1 MKTFTKSKGFTYII
15 SYVAGVIFGMGLI
28 SSFMVNPA
36 KVLGFLDV
44 FGQWDFSLALVMVS
58 AIAVGLLGFTAAKDW
73 QKAGKTALNGEP
85 VSLPQTQQISK
96 PLVLGSVLFGVGW
109 GLAGLCPAPAVVVAA
124 VGNGGAAVFVAAMFL
139 GFGLQALMQSYAA
152 RKNV

>member
-1 MKTFTKSKGFTYII
+1 MKKLTKSKKFTYII

-28 SSFMVNPA
+28 SSLMVNPA

-58 AIAVGLLGFTAAKDW
+58 AIAVGLLGFTAAKRW
-73 QKAGKTALNGEP
+73 QKTGKTALNGEV

-96 PLVLGSVLFGVGW
+96 QLVLGSVLFGIGW
-109 GLAGLCPAPAVVVAA
+109 GLAGLCPAPAMVAAA
-124 VGNGGAAVFVAAMFL
+124 VGNSGAAVFVVAMFL
-139 GFGLQALMQSYAA
+139 GFGLQALTQSYAT
-152 RKNV
+152 KKGK